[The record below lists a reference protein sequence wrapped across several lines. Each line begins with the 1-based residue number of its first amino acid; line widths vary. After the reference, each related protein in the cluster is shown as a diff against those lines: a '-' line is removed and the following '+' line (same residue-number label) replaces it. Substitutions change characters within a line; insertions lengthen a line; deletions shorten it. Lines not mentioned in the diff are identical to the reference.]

1 MPVGTTVVDFGAF
14 PGASDASATI
24 TGQSFIATSS
34 RVEAWLRIAASADH
48 SADEHWV
55 ETIQVRAG
63 AITPGVG
70 FVIYAWNT
78 NQVNEP
84 LERRAGS
91 DLTTA
96 QPRPPELASSS
107 GGRGT
112 RLYGQFNVDWVYTV

>member
-1 MPVGTTVVDFGAF
+1 MPQGTTVVDFGAF
-14 PGASDASATI
+14 PGESDTSTTI
-24 TGQSFIATSS
+24 TGQPFIAASS
-34 RVEAWLRIAASADH
+34 RVEAWIRVADSADH

-78 NQVNEP
+78 NQINEP
-84 LERRAGS
+84 LETRGPRNTVSIAPKA
-91 DLTTA
+91 A
-96 QPRPPELASSS
+96 QVAPSV

-112 RLYGQFNVDWVYTV
+112 FLYGQFNVDWVYTV

>member
-1 MPVGTTVVDFGAF
+1 MPQGSAIVDFGAF
-14 PGASDASATI
+14 PGASDTSATI
-24 TGQSFIATSS
+24 TGQPFIAASS

-55 ETIQVRAG
+55 ETIRVAAG
-63 AITPGVG
+63 SITAGVG

-78 NQVNEP
+78 NQINES

-96 QPRPPELASSS
+96 QPRPPELEASS

-112 RLYGQFNVDWVYTV
+112 RLYGQFNVDWVYTI